1 MGYGAQNDPWGIA
14 ADATM
19 GVTWKLQSV
28 SNDLS
33 PSEAE
38 AQDSNG
44 DVCAATMYD
53 TANQTKSATY
63 VACDTGTLILHDTT
77 DDAPDY
83 RPGTVKSGFV
93 ITSIG
98 LETSNSAQV
107 KMTVAGQATSIADS
121 DALIAKYS
129 PADLE
134 IAITRKAIPVGFSV
148 DTGNK
153 LNSSSITLSV
163 DVARELDSQ
172 GAECVTDVYGGRI
185 EASGDYVGCSAAAGA
200 SGDTGYRV
208 TSGPSISETNTAYE
222 TGSIG
227 VKKSLTQMA

>member
-14 ADATM
+14 ADSTM

-63 VACDTGTLILHDTT
+63 VACDTGTLVLYDTT
-77 DDAPDY
+77 TSVDY
-83 RPGTVKSGFV
+83 RAGTVISGFA

-107 KMTVAGQATSIADS
+107 KMTVAGQKTASLQA
-121 DALIAKYS
+121 AIAKYD